1 MTEKNAKI
9 RVNNK
14 NSFRTRGAG
23 MMRRIL
29 AIVMGIFLSVAFCGI
44 ASAIPMSNTDLWD
57 TSQGTTII
65 GSSPCQIS
73 PSNMFGNISG
83 TNEPSNTIFGDQEIV
98 SWVEWRTPEPITL
111 AAFNLVASHDD
122 RPTDIYQ
129 IRLRGFSHFRLY
141 TGDGQGDWNLIYEYI
156 TDPDGDGW
164 YGGGINYPGKPWLE
178 LYTTIDPVVAQ
189 YFRAEFCQFFSVPRM
204 SGYGPRVQE
213 LDGYGPAPV
222 PEPSTILLVA
232 TGLVGVMGIGRKFE
246 GV

>member
-1 MTEKNAKI
+1 
-9 RVNNK
+9 
-14 NSFRTRGAG
+14 

-29 AIVMGIFLSVAFCGI
+29 AIVMGIFLSAAVCGT

-57 TSQGTTII
+57 ISQGTTII
-65 GSSPCQIS
+65 GSTPCQIS

-83 TNEPSNTIFGDQEIV
+83 TTEPSNTIFGDQEIV
-98 SWVEWRTPEPITL
+98 SWVEWRTPEPITS

-164 YGGGINYPGKPWLE
+164 YGGGGINYRQLTQLLPSISLRNFASSFQSPKCQ
-178 LYTTIDPVVAQ
+178 D
-189 YFRAEFCQFFSVPRM
+189 RAHESKNLM
-204 SGYGPRVQE
+204 
-213 LDGYGPAPV
+213 
-222 PEPSTILLVA
+222 
-232 TGLVGVMGIGRKFE
+232 VMGQLPSLSLQRYSW
-246 GV
+246 